1 MGQPVDVNRW
11 YQAAGVSAG
20 HKPHISPSAPQRG
33 PNAAHSPA
41 SHGQLRPRPVAGAV
55 APLPPQPPPL
65 RITVDL
71 ARSAACGSGAVPE
84 AAAARYWFGGGVLR
98 LLIEA
103 DQRPGCPECDG
114 QTRVSSPRTGV
125 VSGPR

>member
-1 MGQPVDVNRW
+1 M
-11 YQAAGVSAG
+11 
-20 HKPHISPSAPQRG
+20 
-33 PNAAHSPA
+33 
-41 SHGQLRPRPVAGAV
+41 
-55 APLPPQPPPL
+55 
-65 RITVDL
+65 ITVDL

-125 VSGPR
+125 VSGPVGSIVGQSRFKPGLVVPEGRDTARP